1 MKIIFDHLHGH
12 VKDDRVFCEAFV
24 ISEGE
29 TDQELLEL
37 GFLPNIQP
45 PLYWYQ
51 AKSCRI
57 NNEKVVL
64 SYKRKKLLS
73 QLEIEIIPYLD
84 NKKDVDLFF
93 EEYFEWKGFDIL
105 DYYNNNSNY
114 PELKV
119 MRVKLDS
126 EVVAHTRFREFEDS
140 ILGLETSFIQTE
152 LKFSFGKDSI
162 LLLSN
167 YGKSQGKN
175 FVYIYESYQDYFP
188 YKSEITGAELWEGE
202 KWVDASIYNHDGGKF

>member
-1 MKIIFDHLHGH
+1 
-12 VKDDRVFCEAFV
+12 
-24 ISEGE
+24 
-29 TDQELLEL
+29 
-37 GFLPNIQP
+37 
-45 PLYWYQ
+45 
-51 AKSCRI
+51 
-57 NNEKVVL
+57 
-64 SYKRKKLLS
+64 
-73 QLEIEIIPYLD
+73 
-84 NKKDVDLFF
+84 
-93 EEYFEWKGFDIL
+93 
-105 DYYNNNSNY
+105 
-114 PELKV
+114 

>member
-12 VKDDRVFCEAFV
+12 VKDDRVFCESFV
-24 ISEGE
+24 IPEGE
-29 TDQELLEL
+29 TEEELLEL
-37 GFLPNIQP
+37 GFLPNVQP
-45 PLYWYQ
+45 PIYWYQ

-73 QLEIEIIPYLD
+73 QLEIEIIPYVD

-93 EEYFEWKGFDIL
+93 ENYFKWKKFDIS
-105 DYYNNNSNY
+105 DYYNNNSSY
-114 PELKV
+114 SDLKI
-119 MRVKLDS
+119 MKVKLGNI
-126 EVVAHTRFREFEDS
+126 VVAYVRFREFENVL
-140 ILGLETSFIQTE
+140 LGLETAFIHTE

-167 YGKSQGKN
+167 YGKTQGKN
-175 FVYIYESYQDYFP
+175 YLYIYESYQEYFP
-188 YKSEITGAELWEGE
+188 YKLEITGAEFWEGE
-202 KWVDASIYNHDGGKF
+202 KWIDSTIYSHD

>member
-1 MKIIFDHLHGH
+1 MRIIFDHLYGH
-12 VKDDRVFCEAFV
+12 VQDDRVFCEAFV
-24 ISEGE
+24 IPEGE
-29 TDQELLEL
+29 SEEELFAL

-51 AKSCRI
+51 ARSCRI
-57 NNEKVVL
+57 NNDKVIL

-73 QLEIEIIPYLD
+73 QLEIEIIPYTE

-93 EEYFEWKGFDIL
+93 EEYFKWKGFDIL
-105 DYYNNNSNY
+105 EYYNNNSSY

-119 MRVKLDS
+119 MRVKFNN
-126 EVVAHTRFREFEDS
+126 EVVAYTRFREFENV
-140 ILGLETSFIQTE
+140 ILGLETSFIHTE

-167 YGKSQGKN
+167 YGKSQNKN
-175 FVYIYESYQDYFP
+175 YVYIYESYRDYFP

-202 KWVDASIYNHDGGKF
+202 KWVDASIYNHD